1 MTTAPP
7 LGALIEGAR
16 KRRRLSQNAAAAAA
30 GISGTHWRRVV
41 QGEPGTAET
50 VARMAH
56 AVGVTPAELEQVG
69 RGDAADELRVLD
81 PVARQHERRA
91 QHDEREQ
98 RAADGTAL
106 VDELREL
113 ADRFEAA
120 QQDPEQRAAL
130 LAVLRAMQRTA

>member
-1 MTTAPP
+1 M
-7 LGALIEGAR
+7 
-16 KRRRLSQNAAAAAA
+16 
-30 GISGTHWRRVV
+30 